1 MVRRRRGTALAFLAL
16 VDALIGILRPAIER
30 PPTRYQ
36 SPHLTKVGPIKN
48 QGRCACDRFNVHAA
62 RRERVRFDRDGEA
75 PDIGEG
81 FQMTTTTG
89 ASEGRDEKVRVPFMQ
104 RVLDDPFLLLFLGV
118 VIPTVLY
125 TMWAVMEVASI
136 PLAK

>member
-1 MVRRRRGTALAFLAL
+1 
-16 VDALIGILRPAIER
+16 
-30 PPTRYQ
+30 
-36 SPHLTKVGPIKN
+36 
-48 QGRCACDRFNVHAA
+48 
-62 RRERVRFDRDGEA
+62 
-75 PDIGEG
+75 
-81 FQMTTTTG
+81 MTTTAG
-89 ASEGRDEKVRVPFMQ
+89 AGGDGDQNVRVPFMQ